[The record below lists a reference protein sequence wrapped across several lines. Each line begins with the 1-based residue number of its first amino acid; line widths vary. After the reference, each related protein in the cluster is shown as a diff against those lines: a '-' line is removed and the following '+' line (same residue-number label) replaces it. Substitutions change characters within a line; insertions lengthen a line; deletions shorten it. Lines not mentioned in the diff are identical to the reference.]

1 MNKPIILMALALASV
16 EAAGVLAMAGSAYAQ
31 YGGDQGVT
39 TTTPTPQGGTSG
51 TASQAQVQ
59 ECQQLGITASEC
71 NDNNILAK
79 RRLIAAQQNPSTG
92 SGTPMLTTNS
102 GQMIAFVV
110 ILGAIFGGVAAAFFL
125 KGRGSKPVTT

>member
-1 MNKPIILMALALASV
+1 MALALASI
-16 EAAGVLAMAGSAYAQ
+16 EGAGVLAMAGSAYAQ

-39 TTTPTPQGGTSG
+39 TTPQGGSSG
-51 TASQAQVQ
+51 TATQAQLK
-59 ECQQLGITASEC
+59 ECQQLGITAGEC

>member
-1 MNKPIILMALALASV
+1 MNKPIILMALTLASI
-16 EAAGVLAMAGSAYAQ
+16 ELLAGVAATGSAYAQ

-39 TTTPTPQGGTSG
+39 TPSTTAGGSQG
-51 TASQAQVQ
+51 TASQQQVK
-59 ECQQLGITASEC
+59 ECQQLGISASEC

-110 ILGAIFGGVAAAFFL
+110 ILGAIFGGVAAAFFF